1 MNLSGNTCFITGGS
15 AGIGLALAEALLAEG
30 SEVVVCGR
38 SEERLARAKA
48 RCPALHVVRC
58 DITVERDVDEVVALL
73 EREHGDLNVLVNNA
87 AIIGSYAYHR
97 DDESYDQLEREIRTN
112 VLAPM
117 RLCKR
122 LLPLLTRRATGALVN
137 VTTGTAWVPMP
148 AAPGYSASKAAMHS
162 LTQSLRYQLRD
173 TNLRVFEVIPPLVDT
188 EMARS
193 VSIVDP
199 KHTKMSPEALARR
212 VMLGLRRDELEMRI
226 GMNWLLWM
234 LHRIWPAMA
243 LRVLQNE

>member
-1 MNLSGNTCFITGGS
+1 MQLSGNTCFITGGS
-15 AGIGLALAEALLAEG
+15 AGIGLALAEALVAEG

-38 SEERLARAKA
+38 SEARLAEAKA
-48 RCPALHVVRC
+48 RCPALHTVRC
-58 DITVERDVDEVVALL
+58 DITVDEDVDAAVALL
-73 EREHGDLNVLVNNA
+73 EREHGELNVLINNA
-87 AIIGSYAYHR
+87 AVITSYDYHR
-97 DDESYDQLEREIRTN
+97 DADSYAALEREIRTN

-122 LLPLLTRRATGALVN
+122 LLPLLARQSSGALVN

-173 TNLRVFEVIPPLVDT
+173 TKLRVFEVIPPLVDT
-188 EMARS
+188 DMARS
-193 VSIVDP
+193 VSIVDAS
-199 KHTKMSPEALARR
+199 HDKMSPEALARR
-212 VMLGLRRDELEMRI
+212 VMKGLRRDELEMRI

-234 LHRIWPAMA
+234 LHRVWPAMA
-243 LRVLQNE
+243 LRVLQHE